1 MAAVL
6 VLMVEQQR
14 FIIRAADDMPP
25 ALRRP
30 FLNAVVDV
38 LMGRQP
44 TNADVARACGAV
56 RGTMIL
62 GPGSPAIDPDDGAS
76 R

>member
-1 MAAVL
+1 MAAAL
-6 VLMVEQQR
+6 VLTVEQQR

-44 TNADVARACGAV
+44 TNADVARARGAV
-56 RGTMIL
+56 L
-62 GPGSPAIDPDDGAS
+62 K
-76 R
+76 